1 MKMKRKSKNN
11 KKVEIRK
18 ATKQIK
24 TTLDF
29 LEIDKVNE
37 FHIDLRDGK
46 KVEVVIGIK
55 LDPHSLFLDSY
66 QEQKRR
72 IHQLRSALNR
82 LPFDI
87 FHGFVFNPVN
97 LDSYLLMLIRQM
109 SIETDEVIVEML
121 QDDIDKAQAFIQAY
135 RELEFFMMIKGKP
148 SNKLEDKYHQLLT
161 AIKSAGF
168 EPKAL
173 NRLDFDNYIS
183 YAFENQL
190 INDYYFSRGVFDHT
204 EGIEIVQQ
212 EAQEE
217 EDE

>member
-1 MKMKRKSKNN
+1 MKRKGKNN
-11 KKVEIRK
+11 KKTEIRK

-24 TTLDF
+24 STLDF
-29 LEIDKVNE
+29 IEIDKVNE
-37 FHIDLRDGK
+37 FHVDLKEGK
-46 KVEVVIGIK
+46 KTEVMIGIK
-55 LDPHSLFLDSY
+55 LVPHSLFLDSY
-66 QEQKRR
+66 HEQKRR

-109 SIETDEVIVEML
+109 AIETDEVILEML
-121 QDDIDKAQAFIQAY
+121 QDDIDKAQAFIQSY

-148 SNKLEDKYHQLLT
+148 SKKFEDQYHQLQT

-204 EGIEIVQQ
+204 EGIEIVH
-212 EAQEE
+212 QEE
-217 EDE
+217 QEDEDE